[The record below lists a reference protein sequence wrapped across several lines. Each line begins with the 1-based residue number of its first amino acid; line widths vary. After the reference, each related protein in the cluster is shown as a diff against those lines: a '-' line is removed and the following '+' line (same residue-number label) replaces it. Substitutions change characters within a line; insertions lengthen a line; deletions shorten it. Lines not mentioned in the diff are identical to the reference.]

1 MLIVS
6 CSSLALVSPLRA
18 GISTNSRN
26 SPASSVSPGR
36 ANESKLKEL
45 PRGRSTVTP
54 LPWITVHNLTKDKID
69 STPVSLKKLD
79 QVGKHNSY
87 VSDDINVVL
96 EDIPEPS
103 AAPVASAALAS
114 AGSESTWQGRL
125 WVFEGEGCGKVHV
138 HMCMCST

>member
-1 MLIVS
+1 M
-6 CSSLALVSPLRA
+6 
-18 GISTNSRN
+18 
-26 SPASSVSPGR
+26 
-36 ANESKLKEL
+36 
-45 PRGRSTVTP
+45 
-54 LPWITVHNLTKDKID
+54 HNLTKDKID

-125 WVFEGEGCGKVHV
+125 WVFEGGGVWQSTRTHVHV
-138 HMCMCST
+138 VYMTRICSSRRMCCSER